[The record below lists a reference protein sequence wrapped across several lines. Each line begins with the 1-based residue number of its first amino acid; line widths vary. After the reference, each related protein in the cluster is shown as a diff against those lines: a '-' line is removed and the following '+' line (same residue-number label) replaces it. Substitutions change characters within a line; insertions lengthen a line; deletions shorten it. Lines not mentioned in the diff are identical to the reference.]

1 MPGNHLLWP
10 LHRWKIYS
18 VNLALNLAG
27 DIAGKFACTPPQKL
41 YSEKPIL
48 LIRGNIGKSSKLSL
62 PENRLVGVSFGSNN
76 KPEGV
81 IMRLYESVFIARQDI
96 TTAQV
101 ETMADEF
108 AAIITSAGGSIKKRE
123 YWGLRSLAYRIK
135 KNRKGHYSLLNINC
149 PAAALTEME
158 RNMRLHEDVLRY
170 MSVRVDEHEEE
181 PSVMMQSKSSRDD
194 RDRDRDRGRDRP
206 KTETAAPAAAAA
218 TAASEATAAAPEAVE
233 AHAAAAAEAPAASEE
248 SAPAADDKDTKE

>member
-1 MPGNHLLWP
+1 VP
-10 LHRWKIYS
+10 
-18 VNLALNLAG
+18 
-27 DIAGKFACTPPQKL
+27 
-41 YSEKPIL
+41 
-48 LIRGNIGKSSKLSL
+48 
-62 PENRLVGVSFGSNN
+62 
-76 KPEGV
+76 
-81 IMRLYESVFIARQDI
+81 LYESVYIARPDI
-96 TTAQV
+96 SATQV
-101 ETMADEF
+101 ETLTAVMTKILEEN
-108 AAIITSAGGSIKKRE
+108 GGKVTKDE
-123 YWGLRSLAYRIK
+123 YWGLKSLAYRIK

>member
-1 MPGNHLLWP
+1 VP
-10 LHRWKIYS
+10 
-18 VNLALNLAG
+18 
-27 DIAGKFACTPPQKL
+27 
-41 YSEKPIL
+41 
-48 LIRGNIGKSSKLSL
+48 
-62 PENRLVGVSFGSNN
+62 
-76 KPEGV
+76 
-81 IMRLYESVFIARQDI
+81 LYESVYIARPDI
-96 TTAQV
+96 SATQV
-101 ETMADEF
+101 ETLTAVMTKILEEN
-108 AAIITSAGGSIKKRE
+108 GGKVTKDE
-123 YWGLRSLAYRIK
+123 YWGLKSLAYRIK
-135 KNRKGHYSLLNINC
+135 KNRKGHYSLLNIDC